1 MMIVPN
7 LLIMQCEPETY
18 DEYRV
23 YDILMMYHEK
33 GITPDL
39 EIDVNGETLADY
51 NTVLG
56 LWIKRQ
62 DWIYRQSKLQHVVI
76 PETGEE
82 LHGGFIF
89 SEWLNF
95 IARNGENLKRA
106 LDAMKAEYN
115 PIDNYNMVEQGAD
128 GTKQDSHRT
137 TPHGEIS
144 VETTPFQTGINS
156 VGDGAQTGKTTT
168 KTSYTQ
174 ADSETTYD
182 NTMSIKNNDDSIET
196 GYHKGVQHY
205 LKRSGNV
212 GTTQTQTMI
221 ENEILLRKHDLI
233 AEFVKRFFDNYCYYV
248 G

>member
-7 LLIMQCEPETY
+7 LLIMQCESETY

-62 DWIYRQSKLQHVVI
+62 EWIYRQSKLQHAVI

-89 SEWLNF
+89 SEWLNY

-106 LDAMKAEYN
+106 IDAMNAEYN

-128 GTKQDSHRT
+128 GTKQDAHRT

-168 KTSYTQ
+168 TTSYTNV
-174 ADSETTYD
+174 DSETTYD
-182 NTMSIKNNDDSIET
+182 NTMSIKNNDDLIET
-196 GYHKGVQHY
+196 GFHKGVQHY

-221 ENEILLRKHDLI
+221 ENDILLRNHDII
-233 AEFVKRFFDNYCYYV
+233 AEFVKRFFDTYCYYV